1 MRDTDVEVEGS
12 MPRTVN
18 DKELSAVTPLTDP
31 DRYSYLIKEVA
42 GAESLWSL
50 GDASG
55 WVLMSDDQGR
65 ELVPIWP
72 HERYA
77 EACATGIWA
86 DAVPRR
92 IELLK
97 WMEDWLPGL
106 VRDGR
111 QVAAFPTPENK
122 GVVVSSS
129 RMRNDLEE
137 ELLNYG

>member
-1 MRDTDVEVEGS
+1 

-18 DKELSAVTPLTDP
+18 DKELSAVISLTASE
-31 DRYSYLIKEVA
+31 RYSYLVKKVA
-42 GAESLWSL
+42 DAERLWSL

-55 WVLMSDDQGR
+55 WVLMSDDQGK
-65 ELVPIWP
+65 ELVPVWP

-77 EACATGIWA
+77 EACATGTWA
-86 DAVPRR
+86 GAVPQP

-97 WMEDWLPGL
+97 WMENWLPGL

-122 GVVVSSS
+122 GMVVSPSQ
-129 RMRNDLEE
+129 MKDDLEE
-137 ELLNYG
+137 ELLNYE